1 MSIKLHLILNYKT
14 INVSRRDVLEKAI
27 ICIIILVVI

>member
-1 MSIKLHLILNYKT
+1 MSIKLHLINFKN